1 LRAET
6 ALPEERTAA
15 ASSEPVALTNGH
27 LRLGTYRPIWASP
40 ECEISPALKFLI
52 PEQQVELSPEDA
64 RRLGVLHGEEVLVA
78 QNGTRVAARAFVR
91 SSVPAGSAFLADG
104 LSIQS
109 ANVLTESLVE
119 VIKP

>member
-1 LRAET
+1 MS
-6 ALPEERTAA
+6 PAA
-15 ASSEPVALTNGH
+15 AAAPMSAALTNGH

-78 QNGTRVAARAFVR
+78 QNGTRLAAKAFVR
-91 SSVPAGSAFLADG
+91 SAVPAGSAFLADG
-104 LSIQS
+104 LSVQS
-109 ANVLTESLVE
+109 ANVLTESLIE

>member
-1 LRAET
+1 M
-6 ALPEERTAA
+6 ALSDESLPSDAGGPPEPA
-15 ASSEPVALTNGH
+15 ALTNGH
-27 LRLGTYRPIWASP
+27 LRLGTYRPIWAAP

-64 RRLGVLHGEEVLVA
+64 QRLGVLHGEEVVVA
-78 QNGTRVAARAFVR
+78 QNGTRVAAKAFVR
-91 SSVPAGSAFLADG
+91 SAIPAGSAFLADG

-109 ANVLTESLVE
+109 ANVLTERLIE